1 MDISGRICEQTDVK
15 LTDEYSYLWLD
26 TWYTSRNIDQCSVI
40 MRADKNLMLDIF
52 GHLCLH
58 ISAKV
63 FLEDPDEDDLKLVW
77 FGDTRKEK

>member
-1 MDISGRICEQTDVK
+1 MINIHMVGWILGTPKEI
-15 LTDEYSYLWLD
+15 LT
-26 TWYTSRNIDQCSVI
+26 SVI

-58 ISAKV
+58 ISARV

>member
-1 MDISGRICEQTDVK
+1 MNNIHMVGWILGTPQEI
-15 LTDEYSYLWLD
+15 LT
-26 TWYTSRNIDQCSVI
+26 SVI
-40 MRADKNLMLDIF
+40 IRADKNLMLDIF

-58 ISAKV
+58 ISARV

>member
-1 MDISGRICEQTDVK
+1 MNNIHMVGWILGTPKEI
-15 LTDEYSYLWLD
+15 LT
-26 TWYTSRNIDQCSVI
+26 SVI

-58 ISAKV
+58 ISARV

>member
-1 MDISGRICEQTDVK
+1 MLGWILGTPQEI
-15 LTDEYSYLWLD
+15 LT
-26 TWYTSRNIDQCSVI
+26 SVI

-58 ISAKV
+58 ISARV

>member
-1 MDISGRICEQTDVK
+1 MNNIHMVCWILGTPQEI
-15 LTDEYSYLWLD
+15 LT
-26 TWYTSRNIDQCSVI
+26 SVI